1 MQSASLVLPPEP
13 GLEGRLTGNGMV
25 FVSPTYGLDDELR
38 VCLGETDSA
47 PLCRSA
53 SPHPSLG
60 LHSLSMMALVV
71 LHHFDYFFPFT
82 LENHD
87 AAEGRPCA
95 NRSSCGTADFE
106 TITSPSFCF
115 ELI

>member
-60 LHSLSMMALVV
+60 LHSLSMMAVLV
-71 LHHFDYFFPFT
+71 LHHFDYFFSFT

-87 AAEGRPCA
+87 AAEGPHA
-95 NRSSCGTADFE
+95 QIAHLAAQP
-106 TITSPSFCF
+106 TSKPSPRHHFV
-115 ELI
+115 LS